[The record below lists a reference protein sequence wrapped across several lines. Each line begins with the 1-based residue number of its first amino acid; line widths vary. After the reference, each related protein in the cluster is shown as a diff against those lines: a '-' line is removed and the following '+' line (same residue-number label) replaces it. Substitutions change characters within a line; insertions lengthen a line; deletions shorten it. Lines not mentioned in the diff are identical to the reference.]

1 MKQRSIRRTEKKE
14 RNSSV
19 MQELI
24 RQAEA
29 SNVAKRKATTPGH
42 EAAAAEDKHSK
53 NGHDQASSSKAK
65 SDEKSSETDG
75 QTLVV
80 ALDGS
85 KDAFQALECCVRFA
99 NKGDK
104 IYMVYVIEKHKEGKA
119 GNKKEQLRWNQ
130 QLQEN
135 KLMADL
141 LMVQVRISIHMINQ

>member
-29 SNVAKRKATTPGH
+29 STLAKRKAGQGTG
-42 EAAAAEDKHSK
+42 
-53 NGHDQASSSKAK
+53 NGHDQASSPKASTK
-65 SDEKSSETDG
+65 GTMPSDEEG
-75 QTLVV
+75 QTLIV

-99 NKGDK
+99 NKGDR
-104 IYMVYVIEKHKEGKA
+104 IYMVYIIEKHKDKV
-119 GNKKEQLRWNQ
+119 GNKKQQLRWNQ

-141 LMVQVRISIHMINQ
+141 LMVQVTCTIYIQVGNMG